1 MQNGCSSPQFSY
13 KFGQQKCEALL
24 NVINC
29 FCFSFKAVL
38 TPIQLSFT
46 NKDFKKRTNYEINQ
60 IHQSF
65 YNNECL

>member
-13 KFGQQKCEALL
+13 KFGQQKFEVV
-24 NVINC
+24 VINC

-46 NKDFKKRTNYEINQ
+46 NKDLKKMTNYEIN
-60 IHQSF
+60 
-65 YNNECL
+65 

>member
-13 KFGQQKCEALL
+13 KFGQQKFEVV
-24 NVINC
+24 VINC

-38 TPIQLSFT
+38 MPIKLSFT
-46 NKDFKKRTNYEINQ
+46 NKDLKKKKTNYEINQ

-65 YNNECL
+65 DNNESL